1 MLGIIEIT
9 AKWRFD
15 IWEVTGFMNEW
26 YFYSL
31 RVKRLFAYK

>member
-1 MLGIIEIT
+1 MLGIIEMT

-15 IWEVTGFMNEW
+15 IWEMTGFITEG

-31 RVKRLFAYK
+31 KVKRLFADK

>member
-15 IWEVTGFMNEW
+15 IWEMTSFMTEW

-31 RVKRLFAYK
+31 KVKRWFADK